1 MANYAIGDIQG
12 CYNEFSSILELISF
26 DTSTDKLWLT
36 GDLVNVGPN
45 SLECL
50 DLIYSIKNNCN
61 IVLGN
66 HDLHLLAILEEVR
79 QMRKEDTLEQILKT
93 DKKNLYIDWISKIPL
108 VHVEPL
114 ETSIGQ
120 REFIMSHAGIPPHWD
135 LDEALNASLSIEKML
150 KNSKDRKLYLSCIF
164 SNLPPKEYPEISY
177 LEILRLNTNYLTR
190 MRFFSEEN
198 GLNLTCKGPANDSPR
213 GFLPWFKHNLKIL
226 KGNRHILFGHWSS
239 LKGKIDKK
247 NISALDTGCV
257 WGNPL
262 KALRLEDGRE
272 FNSNV
277 VN

>member
-1 MANYAIGDIQG
+1 
-12 CYNEFSSILELISF
+12 
-26 DTSTDKLWLT
+26 
-36 GDLVNVGPN
+36 
-45 SLECL
+45 
-50 DLIYSIKNNCN
+50 
-61 IVLGN
+61 
-66 HDLHLLAILEEVR
+66 
-79 QMRKEDTLEQILKT
+79 
-93 DKKNLYIDWISKIPL
+93 
-108 VHVEPL
+108 
-114 ETSIGQ
+114 
-120 REFIMSHAGIPPHWD
+120 
-135 LDEALNASLSIEKML
+135 ML